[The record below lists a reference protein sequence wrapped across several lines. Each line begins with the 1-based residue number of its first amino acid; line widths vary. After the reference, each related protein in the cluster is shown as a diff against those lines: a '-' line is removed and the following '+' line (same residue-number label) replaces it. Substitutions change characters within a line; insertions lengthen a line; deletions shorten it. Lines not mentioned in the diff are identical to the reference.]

1 MLDPEVRLRDGD
13 ELVALLLRDGTPGS
27 LAAAPASNG
36 FKVANTQRYNAGLT
50 PSYAANQELI
60 NGSKRNVAHLE
71 QTFEVHQLYT
81 LGNRARGYL
90 SVDNIFSTDWQ
101 DKTAQVQ
108 AIWGVFERSLAS
120 SWFVPMHLETK
131 VSGDEHLRYSSSVTS
146 LGLKTLMPWKFTK
159 PALYN
164 GFVHAPIPPLF
175 QIDTQFEHR
184 MPRPDDLKMEY
195 PERNVG
201 RIEAQ
206 MTWSTIQLL
215 PQKDSDPLSL
225 EVASRGWYL
234 PQDRNSLNRT
244 IQRLEGEVEI
254 SLLVPLAKFNLVG
267 LNFVTDSK
275 AKATQR
281 VRIKYVHGAIES
293 LGFTHASQLTMGV
306 EFIK

>member
-27 LAAAPASNG
+27 LAAAPASNS

-159 PALYN
+159 PAL
-164 GFVHAPIPPLF
+164 
-175 QIDTQFEHR
+175 
-184 MPRPDDLKMEY
+184 
-195 PERNVG
+195 
-201 RIEAQ
+201 
-206 MTWSTIQLL
+206 
-215 PQKDSDPLSL
+215 
-225 EVASRGWYL
+225 
-234 PQDRNSLNRT
+234 
-244 IQRLEGEVEI
+244 
-254 SLLVPLAKFNLVG
+254 
-267 LNFVTDSK
+267 
-275 AKATQR
+275 
-281 VRIKYVHGAIES
+281 
-293 LGFTHASQLTMGV
+293 
-306 EFIK
+306 